1 MLPVIGSLIRAQENP
16 ELGPGRVLAH
26 REGGLLEVGLLWKG
40 TCWTINPRHATI
52 ERYVLFGY
60 VPVAVVQVGSDVP
73 RYGIVLGVVGDSDD
87 GLWTYGVAYPT
98 ENDWETSSASEAHI
112 SPLPPNSGEPIEQF
126 KTLSWRGPAHFL
138 RRWALRSCQSR
149 WLQDSGGIP
158 AFLGARIRPMG
169 HQLYA
174 ARRVLWDRT
183 PRFILADEVGLGKTI
198 EAGLVI
204 QSLMA
209 DKPDLRVLVITPGSM
224 ARQWQTELYL
234 RFGALAYVYVDS
246 TTWRPALKVR
256 ESRCLVIT
264 TTALQTSQEAGEQLV
279 AKDWDLFI
287 VDEAH
292 QFPPGS
298 CCFPL

>member
-1 MLPVIGSLIRAQENP
+1 MLPSIGSLVRTQGNS

-26 REGGLLEVGLLWKG
+26 RDGGLLEVGLLWKG
-40 TCWTINPRHATI
+40 IRRIFNPRQATT
-52 ERYVLFGY
+52 ERYMLFGY
-60 VPVAVVQVGSDVP
+60 VPVAVAQSESEVP
-73 RYGIVLGVVGDSDD
+73 RCGIVLGALDDPDD
-87 GLWTYGVAYPT
+87 GLWTYSVAFPT
-98 ENDWETSSASEAHI
+98 ESDLETSSVSEAHI
-112 SPLPPNSGEPIEQF
+112 SPLPPNSAEPIEQF
-126 KTLSWRGPAHFL
+126 KALSWRGPARFL

-204 QSLMA
+204 QSLMT

-246 TTWRPALKVR
+246 TT
-256 ESRCLVIT
+256 SRLAQRYARV
-264 TTALQTSQEAGEQLV
+264 GV
-279 AKDWDLFI
+279 W
-287 VDEAH
+287 
-292 QFPPGS
+292 
-298 CCFPL
+298 